1 MASITG
7 TNGKTTTSR
16 MLAHILKTAGH
27 TVGMTSTDGVYID
40 GRLSV
45 KGDMT
50 GPASAR
56 IVLRDPTVDIAVLET
71 ARGGLLRSGLAYRHC
86 DVSACLNVSSDHL
99 GLKGI
104 DTLEQLAELKRVV
117 VEVASDT
124 AVLNADDDLC
134 LNMADYTK
142 AEHVCYLT
150 MNPAHALVKEH
161 IQAGGRAVVLEQ
173 GFNGDMITL
182 YDKCTH
188 FQLVWTH
195 QIPATMDGKA
205 THNVQNAM
213 FAAALAFSL
222 GKSLDD
228 IRHGLR
234 SFDSSIFQAPG
245 RMNVFDE
252 HPFRVILDYGHNP
265 AAIRSICQL
274 VDRLEVT
281 GRRICV
287 LAAPG
292 DRRDED
298 IRAIADEATGHF
310 DHYICRADDSLRG
323 RGPAEVPTMLRDQL
337 LANGVDESAIAIVPQ
352 EVVSVETALDMGQ
365 EGDLLVLFADDVRRS
380 WNQVI
385 HFESGHGDVSASAE
399 TKPVNSFVEVDPEAF
414 SLEPG
419 ARLVRD
425 ERGVRL
431 AREED
436 ND

>member
-1 MASITG
+1 
-7 TNGKTTTSR
+7 
-16 MLAHILKTAGH
+16 
-27 TVGMTSTDGVYID
+27 MTSTDGVYID

-56 IVLRDPTVDIAVLET
+56 IVLRDPNVDIAVLET
-71 ARGGLLRSGLAYRHC
+71 ARGGLLRSGLAYRQC
-86 DVSACLNVSSDHL
+86 DVSACLNVASDHL

-117 VEVASDT
+117 VEVARDT

-134 LNMADYTK
+134 LNMADYTQ
-142 AEHVCYLT
+142 AEHVCYVT

-182 YDKCTH
+182 YDNCTH
-188 FQLVWTH
+188 SQIVWTH

-213 FAAALAFSL
+213 FAAALAYSL

-234 SFDSSIFQAPG
+234 SFDSTIFQAPG

-252 HPFRVILDYGHNP
+252 HPFRVILDYGHNA

-274 VDRLEVT
+274 VDRLEVP

-298 IRAIADEATGHF
+298 IRAIADEASGHF
-310 DHYICRADDSLRG
+310 DYYICRADDSLRG
-323 RGPAEVPTMLRDQL
+323 RGPDEVPKILRDQL
-337 LANGVDESAIAIVPQ
+337 VANGIDQDAIGIVPQ
-352 EVVSVETALDMGQ
+352 EVVAVATALETAK
-365 EGDLLVLFADDVRRS
+365 EGDLVMLFADDVRRS
-380 WNQVI
+380 WNQVL
-385 HFESGHGDVSASAE
+385 HFESDSEDTSTAVES
-399 TKPVNSFVEVDPEAF
+399 KPAHSFVEEDPDAF

-431 AREED
+431 ARDEEESD
-436 ND
+436 